1 MNSEPRPGRDCAT
14 SAGAAAVSN
23 SSVAAAAERSDRR
36 VQVEQVGLWFGMQ
49 DSGVGMCRIYCVVR
63 TGTSAAL
70 MNGRYVVDPLQVRSA
85 ALPTKPVPESPP

>member
-1 MNSEPRPGRDCAT
+1 
-14 SAGAAAVSN
+14 
-23 SSVAAAAERSDRR
+23 
-36 VQVEQVGLWFGMQ
+36 VGLWFGMQ